1 MKYIFYF
8 IAVAIL
14 ISVGWFGRAILD
26 DSLISRETAAE
37 LTAAAVE
44 TAIKDKEKRDAQ
56 QPKIAAAITTVRSAA
71 KIVPSTACPPGTGA
85 LSDDVAA
92 SMRDAFKPIGD

>member
-8 IAVAIL
+8 LAVAIL
-14 ISVGWFGRAILD
+14 IAVGWFGRGLLD
-26 DSLISRETAAE
+26 GSLISRSEAAK
-37 LTAAAVE
+37 LTSAAVA
-44 TAIKDKEKRDAQ
+44 TAIKDKELRDAQ

-71 KIVPSTACPPGTGA
+71 KIVPSTNCAPGTGA